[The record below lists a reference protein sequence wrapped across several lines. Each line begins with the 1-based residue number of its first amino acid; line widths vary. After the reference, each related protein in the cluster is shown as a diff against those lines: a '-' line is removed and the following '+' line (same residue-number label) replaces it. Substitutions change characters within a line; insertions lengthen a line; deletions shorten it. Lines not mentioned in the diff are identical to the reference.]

1 MGGVIQFCVP
11 CEPVPKGRPRAGRGR
26 HYTPKRTRDY
36 ERSVAMFARMAGAE
50 PIVGPVRVE
59 VSFWRSSK
67 RRCDLDNLVKSVTD
81 ALNGLAY
88 ADDQQ
93 IVELV
98 ARKGLDRAH
107 PRAVV
112 AITALEAIND

>member
-1 MGGVIQFCVP
+1 
-11 CEPVPKGRPRAGRGR
+11 
-26 HYTPKRTRDY
+26 
-36 ERSVAMFARMAGAE
+36 MAGAE

-88 ADDQQ
+88 VDDQQ

-98 ARKGLDRAH
+98 ARKGMDRAH